1 MDSLTAIYWIRVGL
15 GLIAGFLCAAYV
27 YFSNPGE
34 LASLY
39 TLLTGL
45 SLALI
50 FYIISYYFIK
60 LRFFA
65 RIEKPSKLMTQG
77 IGIYFFAWIVSWILV
92 VTMIMPL
99 TTVRIYDINTGDLAE
114 GRNLWIVA
122 YNYMNQPVQNV
133 TTTSGV
139 AKMTLL
145 PPGTYTFQ
153 QGNTNQNQTFTL
165 TWLQTLE
172 IHFNIT

>member
-1 MDSLTAIYWIRVGL
+1 MNSLTAIYWIRIGL
-15 GLIAGFLCAAYV
+15 GLIAGILCTAYV

-34 LASLY
+34 LVSLY

-92 VTMIMPL
+92 VTVIMPL
-99 TTVRIYDINTGDLAE
+99 TTVRIYDNSTGSLADGE
-114 GRNLWIVA
+114 FWVVA
-122 YNYMNQPVQNV
+122 YNFMNQPVQNA

-139 AKMTLL
+139 IKMTLL
-145 PPGTYTFQ
+145 PPGSYTFQ
-153 QGNTNQNQTFTL
+153 LGNINLNQTFTL
-165 TWLQTLE
+165 NWLQNLE
-172 IHFNIT
+172 IHFNVT